1 MPLYPAPT
9 LPSRGTVDLTLGVV
23 INDEQVTHQ
32 LSYRS
37 SVTGQDELVKLEFS
51 IREPILEP
59 GIVACP
65 HAPVRSSG
73 GPPPFLPSRC
83 RCCPTA
89 KPTPK
94 SPALTRRE
102 PAIRDFYDIDYGV
115 RSGGLDTTDPR
126 MIELV
131 AKKLAVPGNDPIDV
145 SQRKRDA
152 LGRQTQGQLRP
163 VLREPDFSAFDLAR
177 AFAIVADIASDF
189 R

>member
-1 MPLYPAPT
+1 M
-9 LPSRGTVDLTLGVV
+9 
-23 INDEQVTHQ
+23 
-32 LSYRS
+32 
-37 SVTGQDELVKLEFS
+37 TGQDELVKLEFS

-59 GIVACP
+59 VESLPARTLLSDP
-65 HAPVRSSG
+65 FRRAAAV
-73 GPPPFLPSRC
+73 PPFPVPVLSHRETYAEKL
-83 RCCPTA
+83 RA
-89 KPTPK
+89 
-94 SPALTRRE
+94 ALTRRE

-152 LGRQTQGQLRP
+152 LGRQTRGQLRP

-177 AFAIVADIASDF
+177 AFAIVADIATAL